1 MIGSDLKIFVE
12 SLIDDSIEED
22 LFYSL
27 LNAAKDKLE
36 DEREW
41 EILKDWD
48 NSLLWTPGDTYL
60 TDKNMPATFRSM
72 YGDGVIYLG
81 EDSRYYPVPFK
92 DIYRYRN
99 ATNRYAIDYLNNK
112 LRIIGSENQAMTIN
126 IPFLVTTAD
135 ITDTTEWAF
144 PSRYHKIL
152 GFRVAAY
159 YTGGVDTDDIYAR
172 MSPFHRAAAMELE
185 DGLRRWNTRMA
196 LMVMN
201 NRASSNLSSEGSN
214 SDGRLSAEDLL

>member
-27 LNAAKDKLE
+27 LNSAKDKLE

-48 NSLLWTPGDTYL
+48 SNLIWTPGDNYL
-60 TDKNMPATFRSM
+60 TAKSMPATFRSM

-81 EDSRYYPVPFK
+81 EDSRYYSVPYK
-92 DIYRYRN
+92 DIYRYRS
-99 ATNRYAIDYLNNK
+99 ATNRYSIDYLNNK
-112 LRIIGSENQAMTIN
+112 LHIIGAESAAATIH

-135 ITDTTEWAF
+135 ITSTTEWAF

-152 GFRVAAY
+152 GYRVAAY
-159 YTGGVDTDDIYAR
+159 HTGGVDTDDIYAR
-172 MSPFHRAAAMELE
+172 MSPVHRAAAMELE

-196 LMVMN
+196 LMAMN
-201 NRASSNLSSEGSN
+201 NRAQSNLSNEGSS
-214 SDGRLSAEDLL
+214 SDGRLSADDL